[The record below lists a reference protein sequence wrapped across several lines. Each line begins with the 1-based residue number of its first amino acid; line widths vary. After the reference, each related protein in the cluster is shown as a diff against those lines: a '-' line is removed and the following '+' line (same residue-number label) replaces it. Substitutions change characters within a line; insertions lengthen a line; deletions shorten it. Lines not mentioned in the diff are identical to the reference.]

1 MVQIRHTGGKLLLL
15 SGFTGFH
22 EFLTELRRAN
32 PNIEM
37 RGV

>member
-1 MVQIRHTGGKLLLL
+1 MQILGARAA
-15 SGFTGFH
+15 SCCYSVVTGFH